1 MRSLALMK
9 ACLTVLCLAS
19 VAMASLLDGD
29 APVTLDTGEL
39 SRIWQEVRSGVPA
52 AEQGAGDD
60 AWQSAML
67 AEDAELS
74 RVLLLVWL
82 QEQNPL
88 LPLAA
93 HAKDYAE
100 AVSLHMKALCGRR
113 EACKA
118 LTLAYRVGQ
127 LGALQLPVCE
137 QKARWYEQRAV
148 TVENLTK

>member
-1 MRSLALMK
+1 MKSCLAIL
-9 ACLTVLCLAS
+9 CLTP
-19 VAMASLLDGD
+19 VAMASLLDAD
-29 APVTLDTGEL
+29 TPVTLDTGEL

-52 AEQGAGDD
+52 AAQGAGD

-74 RVLLLVWL
+74 RVLLLAWL

-88 LPLAA
+88 MPLAA

-100 AVSLHMKALCGRR
+100 AVSLHMKALSGRR
-113 EACKA
+113 EACKTLA
-118 LTLAYRVGQ
+118 LAYRVGQ
-127 LGALQLPVCE
+127 LGALQLAVCE

>member
-1 MRSLALMK
+1 MKRGLLILFLAP
-9 ACLTVLCLAS
+9 
-19 VAMASLLDGD
+19 VAYASLLDAD
-29 APVTLDTGEL
+29 TPVTLDTGEL
-39 SRIWQEVRSGVPA
+39 SRIWQEVRSGASSSSPA
-52 AEQGAGDD
+52 AGDV
-60 AWQSAML
+60 WQSAML
-67 AEDAELS
+67 AEDAELT

-113 EACKA
+113 EACKTLA
-118 LTLAYRVGQ
+118 LAYRVGQ
-127 LGALQLPVCE
+127 LGALQLAVCE

>member
-1 MRSLALMK
+1 MRRWLLILFLAP
-9 ACLTVLCLAS
+9 
-19 VAMASLLDGD
+19 VAYASLLDAD
-29 APVTLDTGEL
+29 TPVTLDTGEL
-39 SRIWQEVRSGVPA
+39 SRIWQEVRSGASSSSPA
-52 AEQGAGDD
+52 AGD

-67 AEDAELS
+67 AEDAELT

-113 EACKA
+113 EACKTLA
-118 LTLAYRVGQ
+118 LAYRVGQ
-127 LGALQLPVCE
+127 LGALQLAVCE

>member
-1 MRSLALMK
+1 MKRGLLILFLAP
-9 ACLTVLCLAS
+9 
-19 VAMASLLDGD
+19 VAYASLLDAD
-29 APVTLDTGEL
+29 TPVTLDTGEL
-39 SRIWQEVRSGVPA
+39 SRIWQEVRSGASSSSPA
-52 AEQGAGDD
+52 AGDV
-60 AWQSAML
+60 WQSAML
-67 AEDAELS
+67 AEDAELT

-93 HAKDYAE
+93 HARDYAE
-100 AVSLHMKALCGRR
+100 AVSLHMKAMSGRR

-118 LTLAYRVGQ
+118 LALAYRVGQ
-127 LGALQLPVCE
+127 LGALQLAVCE

>member
-1 MRSLALMK
+1 MKRGLLILFLAP
-9 ACLTVLCLAS
+9 
-19 VAMASLLDGD
+19 VAYASLLDAD
-29 APVTLDTGEL
+29 TPVTLDTGEL
-39 SRIWQEVRSGVPA
+39 SRIWQEVRSGASSSSPA
-52 AEQGAGDD
+52 AGDV
-60 AWQSAML
+60 WQSAML
-67 AEDAELS
+67 AEDAELT

-93 HAKDYAE
+93 HARDYAE
-100 AVSLHMKALCGRR
+100 AVSLHMKAMCGWR

-118 LTLAYRVGQ
+118 LALAYRVGQ
-127 LGALQLPVCE
+127 LGALQLAVCE

>member
-1 MRSLALMK
+1 MGLMK
-9 ACLTVLCLAS
+9 AWFAS
-19 VAMASLLDGD
+19 FFLVPVAMASLLDGD
-29 APVTLDTGEL
+29 APVTLDAGEL

-52 AEQGAGDD
+52 AEQGAGD

-93 HAKDYAE
+93 HARDYAE
-100 AVSLHMKALCGRR
+100 AVSLHMKALSGRR
-113 EACKA
+113 EACKTLA
-118 LTLAYRVGQ
+118 LAYRVGQ
-127 LGALQLPVCE
+127 LGALQLSVCE
-137 QKARWYEQRAV
+137 QKARWYEPRAV

>member
-1 MRSLALMK
+1 MKRGLLILFLAP
-9 ACLTVLCLAS
+9 
-19 VAMASLLDGD
+19 VAYASLLDAD
-29 APVTLDTGEL
+29 TPVTLDTGEL
-39 SRIWQEVRSGVPA
+39 SRIWQEVRSGASSSSPA
-52 AEQGAGDD
+52 AGDV
-60 AWQSAML
+60 WQSAML
-67 AEDAELS
+67 AEDAELT

-100 AVSLHMKALCGRR
+100 AVSLHMKALSGRR
-113 EACKA
+113 EACKTLA
-118 LTLAYRVGQ
+118 LAYRVGQ
-127 LGALQLPVCE
+127 LGALQLAVCE